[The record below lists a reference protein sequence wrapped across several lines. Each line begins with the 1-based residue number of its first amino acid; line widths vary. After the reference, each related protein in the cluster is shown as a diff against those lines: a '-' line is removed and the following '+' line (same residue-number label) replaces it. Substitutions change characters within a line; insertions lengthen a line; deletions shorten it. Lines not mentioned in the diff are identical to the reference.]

1 MHRQARRLLAQLQLC
16 GLLLIEPPAA
26 CAVRR
31 RDADRVDLAEVA
43 VVDDHMGAAVVL
55 FVDIRQREIDDLA
68 ARQAI
73 RIDPQL
79 ALSGHLGQLRRR
91 GKAHAGRHL
100 ACQLLRQHVAHV
112 FGEPLPVDVEGD
124 PLELLAA
131 CLYRLQLALV
141 LGGHQESKVV
151 GVGGTHAGRVFHR
164 RQCVAAREVGLV
176 AVAQQPH
183 RIHVIDLCLHP
194 KLHIGAAR
202 QLHFSIQMQA
212 DFLALLAQV
221 ADRGLGDEELVD
233 VGPKGV

>member
-1 MHRQARRLLAQLQLC
+1 M
-16 GLLLIEPPAA
+16 
-26 CAVRR
+26 
-31 RDADRVDLAEVA
+31 
-43 VVDDHMGAAVVL
+43 
-55 FVDIRQREIDDLA
+55 
-68 ARQAI
+68 
-73 RIDPQL
+73 
-79 ALSGHLGQLRRR
+79 
-91 GKAHAGRHL
+91 
-100 ACQLLRQHVAHV
+100 
-112 FGEPLPVDVEGD
+112 
-124 PLELLAA
+124 ELLAA
-131 CLYRLQLALV
+131 RLHRLQLALV
-141 LGGHQESKVV
+141 LGGHQEAEIV

-233 VGPKGV
+233 VGPKGVGTVAARLGLLKGRSQWVTGLIGAQRCRDQRDGNKNGECGEQRETVAPIGWCHWEPHGCWINEPEVGVVRVAAAR